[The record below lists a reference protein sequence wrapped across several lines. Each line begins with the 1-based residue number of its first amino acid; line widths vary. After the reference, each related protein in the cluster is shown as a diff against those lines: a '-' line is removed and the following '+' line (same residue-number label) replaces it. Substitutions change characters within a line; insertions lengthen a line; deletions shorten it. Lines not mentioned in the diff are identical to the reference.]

1 MSNNCLHFDTTKHL
15 HNQPR
20 ERLRRRPVARDGLR
34 GDELRELGRGHEG
47 GESRERMT
55 YGHDALDDP
64 DAGRAEQ
71 DHGGAALALLEPG
84 VGP

>member
-1 MSNNCLHFDTTKHL
+1 MSALTQHL

-34 GDELRELGRGHEG
+34 GDELRELRRGHEG
-47 GESRERMT
+47 GEPCQRVT
-55 YGHDALDDP
+55 YWHDPLDDA
-64 DAGRAEQ
+64 DAGRAR
-71 DHGGAALALLEPG
+71 DDGGAALALLEPG